1 MQLKWNFPKTCY
13 IINSNYI
20 KYYVC
25 VLRESLIDIEI
36 NYKSFKLSDLEKFEL
51 KFLECYKTCP
61 IDSCIFFSHDK

>member
-1 MQLKWNFPKTCY
+1 MNQLDMFCNTLKIY
-13 IINSNYI
+13 NSNYI

-51 KFLECYKTCP
+51 
-61 IDSCIFFSHDK
+61 II